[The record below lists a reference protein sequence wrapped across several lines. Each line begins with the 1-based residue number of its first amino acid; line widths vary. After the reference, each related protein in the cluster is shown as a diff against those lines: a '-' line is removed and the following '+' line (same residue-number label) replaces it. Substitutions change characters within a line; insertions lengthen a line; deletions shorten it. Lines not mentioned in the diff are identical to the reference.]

1 MSEENTQQSAE
12 EIWQQEAAK
21 LEAGD
26 TPAPEVVPEVAAPS
40 EEEVPQAEP
49 EPEPQP
55 EVSDPLDGLPDA
67 VKAKLAEIDELKK
80 ANAQLLHHVKSTEG
94 RVAAMQREAQIA
106 RQAAKA
112 ADDAPTS
119 GQIAAA
125 SKNPEKWEALKQDFP
140 EWSEAMEEYVSAKL
154 ATQPR
159 TESAVSAQQIAG
171 YVQQQVAQT
180 RAEMQKAFE
189 ESRVEDRHGD
199 WKQTVQT
206 QEFVS
211 WFQMQSPKCVRWLS
225 PTQPKTPSACSTC
238 TNRPRP
244 NPLRKSSKSAVHDS
258 RQPRQPPEARPHP
271 QPNRWTTCRPRNSG
285 TTKPSNVPV
294 PRPIVAF
301 NF

>member
-211 WFQMQSPKCVRWLS
+211 WFQMQSPEVRALAQS
-225 PTQPKTPSACSTC
+225 NAAKDAIRMLDMYEQAK
-238 TNRPRP
+238 
-244 NPLRKSSKSAVHDS
+244 
-258 RQPRQPPEARPHP
+258 
-271 QPNRWTTCRPRNSG
+271 
-285 TTKPSNVPV
+285 TKPAKEVKQERSARLAAAATT
-294 PRPIVAF
+294 PRGQTTPPAKSLDDMSAEELWNYEAKQRARTAADRGF
-301 NF
+301 